1 MSRIFSFSY
10 TNEFCGICVGDTG
23 PAVAGA
29 APKAGRRTCEG
40 PDRLVPRRP
49 WKGPSISSRVGKS
62 KIVVK
67 RRGEAVKAVA
77 GRFFSVQRLR
87 PGTYPALIWYRV
99 GCFSL
104 ALIWCK
110 VGRI

>member
-49 WKGPSISSRVGKS
+49 WKGPSTSSRVGKS

-67 RRGEAVKAVA
+67 RRGEAVKAMA
-77 GRFFSVQRLR
+77 GRFFFCTAAKTWHLPCVDLVQGRLF
-87 PGTYPALIWYRV
+87 PAYPALTW
-99 GCFSL
+99 
-104 ALIWCK
+104 
-110 VGRI
+110 